1 MPVSIYKP
9 IGQTPNELIEIYK
22 KENIKQLN
30 FITSEDAIK
39 IEKKNLKTD
48 MWQTLFFVPKT

>member
-22 KENIKQLN
+22 KEN
-30 FITSEDAIK
+30 
-39 IEKKNLKTD
+39 KKVVLRDLYVDLKEA
-48 MWQTLFFVPKT
+48 LIF